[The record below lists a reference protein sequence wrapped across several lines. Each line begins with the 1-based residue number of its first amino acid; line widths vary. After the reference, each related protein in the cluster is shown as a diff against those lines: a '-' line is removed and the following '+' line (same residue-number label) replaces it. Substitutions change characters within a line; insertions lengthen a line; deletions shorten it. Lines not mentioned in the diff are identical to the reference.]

1 MSSKYRE
8 FFESS
13 KKNRPE
19 SKSDEQSLS
28 FKDTYTLPGEVKRK
42 EEIKKE
48 FKEYLEHP
56 QESFNRTYIDPP
68 FEVSKVP
75 SPVYGYNK
83 PPKKTKKP
91 TTDYS
96 ILKQEMQKKT
106 EEFLILEEYATEP
119 LKEKWGWTS
128 EPEATSELPDQ
139 MKIQKAK
146 STVREKTKK
155 TYGLNR
161 TLASIMDD
169 DRNDNINRR
178 SEVPGL
184 FRKDDSSKR

>member
-42 EEIKKE
+42 EEIKRE

-56 QESFNRTYIDPP
+56 QESYNRTYIDPP
-68 FEVSKVP
+68 FEASKVP

-83 PPKKTKKP
+83 PPRQRKKP
-91 TTDYS
+91 TIDYGV
-96 ILKQEMQKKT
+96 LKQEMQKKP
-106 EEFLILEEYATEP
+106 EEFLVLEEHATQS

-128 EPEATSELPDQ
+128 ESEPFSDLPDQ

-146 STVREKTKK
+146 SVVREKTKK
-155 TYGLNR
+155 TYGLHR

-169 DRNDNINRR
+169 DRNDSINRR

-184 FRKDDSSKR
+184 FGKDDSGKR

>member
-83 PPKKTKKP
+83 RPGKIKKP
-91 TTDYS
+91 TIDYGV
-96 ILKQEMQKKT
+96 LKQEMQKKP
-106 EEFLILEEYATEP
+106 EEFLILEEYATQSM
-119 LKEKWGWTS
+119 KEKWGLTS
-128 EPEATSELPDQ
+128 ESDPSPELPAR